1 MQRSVLHVVN
11 GYPCFFG
18 SKSVAAGRRGACL
31 SSSMDTAL
39 PTLVLEGNEELFS
52 SYYLLRRGL
61 PNMVKRKG
69 GGRKEEE
76 GDELMKK

>member
-61 PNMVKRKG
+61 PSATFWSKE
-69 GGRKEEE
+69 KEEE
-76 GDELMKK
+76 GRKKKVMN

>member
-52 SYYLLRRGL
+52 YYLLRRGL
-61 PNMVKRKG
+61 PTFWSKE
-69 GGRKEEE
+69 KEEE
-76 GDELMKK
+76 GRKKVMN

>member
-61 PNMVKRKG
+61 PSAFWSKE
-69 GGRKEEE
+69 KEEE
-76 GDELMKK
+76 GRKKKVMN